1 MTEEEK
7 RKNTKLNTRIPVGE
21 LERLKEIV
29 ALYPFL
35 DVGQYVRM
43 AVKLLV
49 QKSGMEWVP
58 MPDIDHLKI
67 PPEVPPTLQPPAP
80 ETKRGDRA

>member
-35 DVGQYVRM
+35 DVGQYVRL
-43 AVKLLV
+43 AVKALV

-67 PPEVPPTLQPPAP
+67 PPEVPPTPPPPAP
-80 ETKRGDRA
+80 KKGRGARG